1 MPQKCPEC
9 GKFVGKGQTVCES
22 CKDKYTDTYHALV
35 SRPRTVRKK
44 TDNQNFD
51 DDYLIDFVAVEL
63 KKDISFLMG
72 LGIKLEKG
80 ALAAKTG
87 GTAWAGY
94 EAFTGDWLSAL
105 VIGGLSFLA
114 GHFTNSYKRI
124 KLMEMKKKWMDK
136 LSGLSQ
142 EELNYLSAGL
152 QRKYPLL
159 LSSFQNL
166 LQAGQE

>member
-1 MPQKCPEC
+1 MSQKCPKC
-9 GKFVGKGQTVCES
+9 GKFVGKGQTVCDS
-22 CKDKYTDTYHALV
+22 CKNKYIDTCNALV
-35 SRPRTVRKK
+35 SLPRNVRKK
-44 TDNQNFD
+44 TDDQNFD

-63 KKDISFLMG
+63 KKDISFLMS

-114 GHFTNSYKRI
+114 VHFTKSYNRI

-142 EELNYLSAGL
+142 EELNYLSEGL

-159 LSSFQNL
+159 LGSFQNL
-166 LQAGQE
+166 LKAGQD